1 MPVDSGGSL
10 TLTSPVGSSTPVKQ
24 RDRRSTCGNSLIDS
38 SVTLARF
45 EIDGRRSLTRP
56 CSSAGETSARVCAIH
71 GNDAATVAGVSRTPG
86 RISREKARSGGDEW
100 VRGGG
105 GVFAFSSTSGGRGGG
120 GGSAGARAADAAP

>member
-1 MPVDSGGSL
+1 M
-10 TLTSPVGSSTPVKQ
+10 SPVGSTTSVKHFEI
-24 RDRRSTCGNSLIDS
+24 RSTCGKSFTDS
-38 SVTLARF
+38 SVALARF
-45 EIDGRRSLTRP
+45 WTDGRRSLTRP
-56 CSSAGETSARVCAIH
+56 PSSAGETSARVCAIH
-71 GNDAATVAGVSRTPG
+71 GNDAATVAGVSCTPG